1 MPINYPLE
9 VKDTYRK
16 IYYRNRKNYTNW
28 VDKIGKKFSSDIDW
42 WMTLPSYRNPYAG
55 KLLNYLTVLDT
66 IQKLKK
72 KEIILKTKSPNFV
85 SIVKANFGSS
95 NIKAEIN
102 SKKESFG
109 SITLKYIKSLIF
121 QVFLYIFISISQKK
135 EEISGKK
142 IVLIDKFFTFKKKQN
157 LNYFPNLGKIKNIR
171 IIPTII
177 PTFNLIKLIKILR
190 SLNKNKEKIIFKEQY
205 LKLSDLFFAFSHF
218 FRRKKFLNKIYY
230 YKSINIS
237 ELVSEEILNY
247 DDFYSIN
254 NGLLNYKFFYRLS
267 KNRVNVLKSFN
278 WFENQIIDKGWNLG
292 FRNFFT
298 NQQKNSFGYQDFNK
312 QFNIISNSPSLLEKF
327 SKVTPEK

>member
-1 MPINYPLE
+1 
-9 VKDTYRK
+9 
-16 IYYRNRKNYTNW
+16 
-28 VDKIGKKFSSDIDW
+28 
-42 WMTLPSYRNPYAG
+42 MTLPSYRNPYAG

-237 ELVSEEILNY
+237 ELVNEEILNY

-267 KNRVNVLKSFN
+267 KNKVNVLKSFN

-292 FRNFFT
+292 FRNFFQINKKIHLVIKILT
-298 NQQKNSFGYQDFNK
+298 NILILLVIHPHRLKNLAKSHLK
-312 QFNIISNSPSLLEKF
+312 K
-327 SKVTPEK
+327 